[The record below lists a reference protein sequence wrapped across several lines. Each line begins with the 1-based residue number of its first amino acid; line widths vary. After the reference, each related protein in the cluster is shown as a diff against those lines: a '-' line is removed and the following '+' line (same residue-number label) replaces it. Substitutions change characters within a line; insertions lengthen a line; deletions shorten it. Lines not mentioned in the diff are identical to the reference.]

1 MPNWVKNHVAVNCDN
16 ETFKAI
22 KEFVASEESEFDF
35 EKIIPMPS
43 TVFRGNLAPEDW
55 DVHPGDEN
63 WYEWSCHHWG
73 TKWNAC
79 DAWMNGKT
87 FHFDTAWSAPEPVIA
102 ELAKKFPNAKFT
114 HKFAD
119 EDIGHNCGVYVYK
132 NGVLESFD
140 DREGNDAFAKRMWGE
155 V

>member
-1 MPNWVKNHVAVNCDN
+1 MPNWVKNRIVVSCDKATM
-16 ETFKAI
+16 EAI

-43 TVFRGNLAPEDW
+43 NVYRGDLGIEEERKY
-55 DVHPGDEN
+55 PGDLN
-63 WYEWSCHHWG
+63 WFDWSWNHWR

-79 DAWMNGKT
+79 NAWCSKKT
-87 FHFDTAWSAPEPVIA
+87 LNFETAWSAPEPVIA

-132 NGVLESFD
+132 NGKLESFD
-140 DREGNDAFAKRMWGE
+140 DRECDYEFAYRMWND
-155 V
+155 